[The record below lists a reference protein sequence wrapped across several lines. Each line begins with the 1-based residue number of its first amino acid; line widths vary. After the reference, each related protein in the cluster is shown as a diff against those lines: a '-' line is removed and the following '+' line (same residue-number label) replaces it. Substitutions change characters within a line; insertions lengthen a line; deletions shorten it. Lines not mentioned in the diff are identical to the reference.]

1 MNADSLVGFVL
12 EQTAKKSWTSET
24 VLRVGV
30 DVAMK
35 VNQLKDLKGPEKKQ
49 LVLDVLQKAM
59 VNCEEAEKSGKTD
72 TAEITERWAALR
84 KVANDVLPV
93 SLDLVVS
100 AARGGF
106 DFKKISPRTWIEY
119 FCCFFQAAT
128 GVLAAEHVIPEKVA
142 AAVAATAKKA
152 EEKMTVL
159 VDLSGAEHVRQV
171 LVLTD
176 LSGSAADLSV
186 DLSGDLSGVN
196 VSLAPKVLPSEQVK
210 EWAAAAT
217 ETAVVASQELVTAV
231 VPEIAAVTDEKK
243 EDTPQS

>member
-59 VNCEEAEKSGKTD
+59 VKCEEAEKSGKTE
-72 TAEITERWAALR
+72 TAEITERWTALR
-84 KVANDVLPV
+84 KIANDVLPV

-106 DFKKISPRTWIEY
+106 DFKKISSKTWIEY

-128 GVLAAEHVIPEKVA
+128 GALAAEHVIPEKVA
-142 AAVAATAKKA
+142 AAVAVAAKKA
-152 EEKMTVL
+152 EDKMIVL
-159 VDLSGAEHVRQV
+159 VDLSGAEHIRQV
-171 LVLTD
+171 LVGAVD
-176 LSGSAADLSV
+176 LSGSPV
-186 DLSGDLSGVN
+186 DLSGVN
-196 VSLAPKVLPSEQVK
+196 VALTPKVLPSEQVK
-210 EWAAAAT
+210 EWAAVAT
-217 ETAVVASQELVTAV
+217 ETVVVASQESVTAV
-231 VPEIAAVTDEKK
+231 APAIDEKK

>member
-12 EQTAKKSWTSET
+12 EQTEKKSWTSET

-30 DVAMK
+30 DVATK

-59 VNCEEAEKSGKTD
+59 VKCEEAEKSGKTD
-72 TAEITERWAALR
+72 TTEITERWAALR

-106 DFKKISPRTWIEY
+106 DFKKISSKTWIQY

-128 GVLAAEHVIPEKVA
+128 SVLVAQHVIPENVA
-142 AAVAATAKKA
+142 SAVAGTAKMV
-152 EEKMTVL
+152 EEKMIVV
-159 VDLSGAEHVRQV
+159 VDLSGAEHLRQV
-171 LVLTD
+171 LVSTD
-176 LSGSAADLSV
+176 LSGSQV
-186 DLSGDLSGVN
+186 DLSGVN
-196 VSLAPKVLPSEQVK
+196 VSLPSEQAKDWV
-210 EWAAAAT
+210 ASAVATDAVAAAT
-217 ETAVVASQELVTAV
+217 TSQESVAAV
-231 VPEIAAVTDEKK
+231 VPLAAAVTDEKK

>member
-35 VNQLKDLKGPEKKQ
+35 VNQLKDLKGLEKKQ

-59 VNCEEAEKSGKTD
+59 VKCEEAEKADKAD

-84 KVANDVLPV
+84 KIANDVLPV

-100 AARGGF
+100 AARGTF
-106 DFKKISPRTWIEY
+106 DFKKISPKTWVEY

-142 AAVAATAKKA
+142 VAVAATAKKV
-152 EEKMTVL
+152 EEKMIVV
-159 VDLSGAEHVRQV
+159 VDLSGARQV
-171 LVLTD
+171 HVLTD
-176 LSGSAADLSV
+176 LSGTSV
-186 DLSGDLSGVN
+186 DLSVDLSGVN

-210 EWAAAAT
+210 EWAAVAT
-217 ETAVVASQELVTAV
+217 ETAVVASQESVTAV
-231 VPEIAAVTDEKK
+231 VPAIDEKK
-243 EDTPQS
+243 EDAPQS

>member
-12 EQTAKKSWTSET
+12 EHTAKKSWTSET

-59 VNCEEAEKSGKTD
+59 VKCEEAEKSGKTE

-84 KVANDVLPV
+84 KIANDVLPV

-106 DFKKISPRTWIEY
+106 DFKKISSKTWIEY

-128 GVLAAEHVIPEKVA
+128 GALAAEHVIPEKVA
-142 AAVAATAKKA
+142 AAVDLAAKKA
-152 EEKMTVL
+152 EDKMIVL
-159 VDLSGAEHVRQV
+159 VDLSGAEHIRQV
-171 LVLTD
+171 LVGAVD
-176 LSGSAADLSV
+176 LSGSPV
-186 DLSGDLSGVN
+186 DLSGVN
-196 VSLAPKVLPSEQVK
+196 VSLTPKVLPSEQVK
-210 EWAAAAT
+210 EWAAVAT
-217 ETAVVASQELVTAV
+217 ETVVVASQESVTAV
-231 VPEIAAVTDEKK
+231 APAIDEKK

>member
-1 MNADSLVGFVL
+1 MNADSLMGFVL

-59 VNCEEAEKSGKTD
+59 VNCEESEKSGKTD

-106 DFKKISPRTWIEY
+106 DFKKISPRTWLEY

-128 GVLAAEHVIPEKVA
+128 GVLAAENVIPEKVA

-176 LSGSAADLSV
+176 LSGLTV
-186 DLSGDLSGVN
+186 DLSGVN

-210 EWAAAAT
+210 EWAAVAT

-231 VPEIAAVTDEKK
+231 VPAIAAVTDEKK

>member
-59 VNCEEAEKSGKTD
+59 VNCEESEKSGKTD

-106 DFKKISPRTWIEY
+106 DFKKISPRTWLEY

-128 GVLAAEHVIPEKVA
+128 GVLAAENVIPEKVA

-176 LSGSAADLSV
+176 LSGSTV
-186 DLSGDLSGVN
+186 DLSGVN

-210 EWAAAAT
+210 EWAAVAT

-231 VPEIAAVTDEKK
+231 VPAIAAVTDEKK

>member
-1 MNADSLVGFVL
+1 MNADLLVGFVL

-59 VNCEEAEKSGKTD
+59 VKCEEAEKADKTD
-72 TAEITERWAALR
+72 TAEITERWTALR
-84 KVANDVLPV
+84 KIANDVLPV

-100 AARGGF
+100 AARGTF
-106 DFKKISPRTWIEY
+106 DFKKISPRTWVEY
-119 FCCFFQAAT
+119 CCCFFQAAT
-128 GVLAAEHVIPEKVA
+128 GALAAQHVIPEKVA
-142 AAVAATAKKA
+142 AAVAATAKMA

-186 DLSGDLSGVN
+186 DLSGVN
-196 VSLAPKVLPSEQVK
+196 VLLAPKVLPSEQVK
-210 EWAAAAT
+210 EWAAA
-217 ETAVVASQELVTAV
+217 TAVVASQESVTAV
-231 VPEIAAVTDEKK
+231 VPAIAAVTDEKK

>member
-59 VNCEEAEKSGKTD
+59 IKCEESEKSGKTE

-84 KVANDVLPV
+84 KIANDVLPV

-106 DFKKISPRTWIEY
+106 DFKKISSKTWIEY

-128 GVLAAEHVIPEKVA
+128 GALAAQHVIPEKVA
-142 AAVAATAKKA
+142 AAVAVAAKKA
-152 EEKMTVL
+152 EDKMIVL
-159 VDLSGAEHVRQV
+159 VDLSGAEHIRQV
-171 LVLTD
+171 LVGAVD
-176 LSGSAADLSV
+176 LSGSPV
-186 DLSGDLSGVN
+186 DLSGVN
-196 VSLAPKVLPSEQVK
+196 VSLTPKVLPSEQVK
-210 EWAAAAT
+210 EWAAVAT
-217 ETAVVASQELVTAV
+217 ETVVVASQESVTAV
-231 VPEIAAVTDEKK
+231 APATDEKK

>member
-59 VNCEEAEKSGKTD
+59 VNCEESEKSGKTD

-106 DFKKISPRTWIEY
+106 DFKKISPRTWLEY

-186 DLSGDLSGVN
+186 DLSGVN

-210 EWAAAAT
+210 EWAAVAT

-231 VPEIAAVTDEKK
+231 VPAIAAVTDEKK

>member
-1 MNADSLVGFVL
+1 MNADSLVEFVL

-59 VNCEEAEKSGKTD
+59 VKCEEAEKADKAD

-84 KVANDVLPV
+84 KIANDVLPV

-100 AARGGF
+100 AARGTF
-106 DFKKISPRTWIEY
+106 DFKKISPRTWVEY

-142 AAVAATAKKA
+142 VAVAATAKKV
-152 EEKMTVL
+152 EEKMIVV
-159 VDLSGAEHVRQV
+159 VDLSGARQV
-171 LVLTD
+171 HVLTD
-176 LSGSAADLSV
+176 LSGTPV
-186 DLSGDLSGVN
+186 DLSGVN

-210 EWAAAAT
+210 EWAAVAT
-217 ETAVVASQELVTAV
+217 ETAVVASQESVTAV
-231 VPEIAAVTDEKK
+231 VPAIDEKK

>member
-12 EQTAKKSWTSET
+12 EQTEKKSWTSET

-30 DVAMK
+30 DVATK

-59 VNCEEAEKSGKTD
+59 VKCEEAEKSGKTD
-72 TAEITERWAALR
+72 TTEITERWAALR

-106 DFKKISPRTWIEY
+106 DFKKISSKTWIQY

-128 GVLAAEHVIPEKVA
+128 SVLVAQHVIPENVA

-152 EEKMTVL
+152 EEKLIVV
-159 VDLSGAEHVRQV
+159 VDLSGAEHLRQV
-171 LVLTD
+171 LVSTD
-176 LSGSAADLSV
+176 LSGLQV
-186 DLSGDLSGVN
+186 DLSGVN
-196 VSLAPKVLPSEQVK
+196 VSLPSEQAKDWV
-210 EWAAAAT
+210 ASAVAAAT
-217 ETAVVASQELVTAV
+217 DAVAAVTTSQESVAAV
-231 VPEIAAVTDEKK
+231 VPLAAAVTDEKK

>member
-106 DFKKISPRTWIEY
+106 DFKKISPRTWLEY

-176 LSGSAADLSV
+176 LSGLTV
-186 DLSGDLSGVN
+186 DLSGVN

-210 EWAAAAT
+210 EWAAVAT

-231 VPEIAAVTDEKK
+231 VPAIAAVTDEKK

>member
-12 EQTAKKSWTSET
+12 EQTTKKSWTSET

-100 AARGGF
+100 AARGNL

-186 DLSGDLSGVN
+186 DLSGVN

-210 EWAAAAT
+210 EWAAVAT
-217 ETAVVASQELVTAV
+217 ETAVVASQESVTAV
-231 VPEIAAVTDEKK
+231 VPAIATMVDEKK